1 MYLYEIL
8 LIIDPR
14 LTDEEVSQLSTRL
27 QESVKELGAEVRGVD
42 NWGKRRLAYDIK
54 KQREGNY
61 AVLELSAEPA
71 TLKEFERQLKLNESV
86 LRFFSARVPARKRA
100 RSEKVPEKAP
110 EVIGEAG

>member
-8 LIIDPR
+8 LISDPR
-14 LTDEEVSQLSTRL
+14 LTDEEVGQLLTRL
-27 QESVKELGAEVRGVD
+27 QESVKELGAEVRAVD

-61 AVLELSAEPA
+61 AVLELSVEPA
-71 TLKEFERQLKLNESV
+71 TLREFERQLKLNESV

-100 RSEKVPEKAP
+100 RSDKAPEKAP